1 MTFFKA
7 RKFLSALAATVVLTA
22 SVRAQTAPAAPKKE
36 LSETVQQAVQ
46 NLVKLQESP
55 DSSEQLLAEIDKLLA
70 TAAPNSFDMAVL
82 SQMKVQAL
90 LTKQDLVAAIAPL
103 ETAIRLSEAYDF
115 FGERGNLELLWILA
129 QLYAQDAGQDK
140 DPKSQQA
147 KNAKAYTA
155 LRRWLDKTPKSN
167 PEAQL
172 FAANILYNRALE
184 DPQKVDM
191 AIMKQAQLEAEKGL
205 AMAIKPKEQLY
216 VMLVAILQQ
225 QGDYPKSAEYL
236 ELLVRD
242 YPENKTYWQQLLNA
256 YLVQEEKGYLR
267 AVVTLERAQQ
277 REFLTEKKD
286 NFILVGLH
294 ANLKQYAQSADL
306 LEAGLRNG
314 KIDPEQKNWELLAQS
329 YQQTRKDQKAIAT
342 LKEASKLF
350 PKEGSLDQQ
359 IGYLYYQ
366 NDKFEDAFSYLKT
379 AVAKGVS
386 KPAQTH
392 IFIAYLGLELKKLE
406 DAKQAAEKAIE
417 LEPASKEAKRLL
429 EAVDEAIA
437 EREAQM
443 KSAPATQKT

>member
-1 MTFFKA
+1 MSFLKST
-7 RKFLSALAATVVLTA
+7 KFLSTVAAAIVLAVSAP
-22 SVRAQTAPAAPKKE
+22 AQTEPAAPKKE

-46 NLVKLQESP
+46 NLLKLQESP

-70 TAAPNSFDMAVL
+70 TAAPNSFDTAIL

-90 LTKQDLVAAIAPL
+90 LAKQDLVAAIAPL

-115 FGERGNLELLWILA
+115 FGENGNLQLLWILA
-129 QLYAQDAGQDK
+129 QLHAQDAGQDK
-140 DPKSQQA
+140 DSKSQQA
-147 KNAKAYTA
+147 KYGKAYTA
-155 LRRWLDKTPKSN
+155 LKRWFDKTPKSN

-172 FAANILYNRALE
+172 FAAGILYSRALE
-184 DPQKVDM
+184 DAQKVDM
-191 AIMKQAQLEAEKGL
+191 AIMKQAQMEAEKGL
-205 AMAIKPKEQLY
+205 AMAIKPKEPLY
-216 VMLVAILQQ
+216 MMLVAILQQ
-225 QGDYPKSAEYL
+225 QGDFPKSAEYL

-242 YPENKTYWQQLLNA
+242 YPGNMTYWQQLLNA

-267 AVVTLERAQQ
+267 AIVTLERAQQ
-277 REFLTEKKD
+277 RELLTEKKD
-286 NFILVGLH
+286 NFTLVGLH

-314 KIDPEQKNWELLAQS
+314 KIEPEQKNWELLAQS

-350 PKEGSLDQQ
+350 PKEGSLEQQ
-359 IGYLYYQ
+359 IGYVYYQ
-366 NDKFEDAFSYLKT
+366 NDKFEDAFGYLKI
-379 AVAKGVS
+379 AIAKGVS

-406 DAKQAAEKAIE
+406 EAKQSAEKAIE

-429 EAVDEAIA
+429 DAVNEAIA